1 MKKLIKFIYTVLVP
15 LGMITFTTHTFLYT
29 NYGTMSKLILV
40 ILTLFVVLQSL
51 SWFVFLDKI
60 KMIPKVNT
68 EFFYGVGLAV
78 GFRNR
83 QAFVTVPF
91 VVLTFDWRSRIKKE
105 DNYGYYF

>member
-1 MKKLIKFIYTVLVP
+1 MRKLIKFIYTVLVP
-15 LGMITFTTHTFLYT
+15 LGMITFTTHVLLYT
-29 NYGTMSKLILV
+29 NNGTMSKLILV

-51 SWFVFLDKI
+51 MWFVFLDKI